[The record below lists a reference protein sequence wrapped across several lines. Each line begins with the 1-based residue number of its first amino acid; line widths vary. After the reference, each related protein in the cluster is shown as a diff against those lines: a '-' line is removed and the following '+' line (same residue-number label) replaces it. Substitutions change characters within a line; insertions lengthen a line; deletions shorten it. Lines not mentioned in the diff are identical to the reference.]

1 MAEKRPP
8 KGGRRAARGAW
19 KKRLSEYRE
28 ELIKLSILGVPLAV
42 LGSLISRISDT
53 VLEQPR
59 QAIVVLVPIAVLGA
73 LAWWRVTKGDPLTI
87 DRRTLLLLGAYILF
101 FSVAAET
108 RVLDWKRDPSLFG
121 QPSERSWLL
130 PVSWGDWRY
139 RLVPKVDGD
148 DLVVVLREPTAGK
161 TRERART
168 ELVTLIGLAAARGA
182 RGVAF
187 DYTFEGESAVD
198 LLLCTTVES
207 VGIPV
212 FLGYGFE
219 RFEQRLNPL
228 PLPSSLQ
235 SCAKP
240 DHRGHL
246 VGFLDADRTTRVT
259 PLFLNNDRQ
268 QPALSLVVA
277 RALSGEPGPSIP
289 DHGLLHFVEPA
300 HAHLRVRLEDLLDE
314 SAGKES
320 ARNALNGR
328 FVLVG
333 EDSGADSF
341 DTPFGRKPGVIVHA
355 DAIHSLV
362 HSHYIRT
369 GPWWLRFFPMLA
381 FCYGLA
387 VWCAHGWPEGRLFF
401 FCLVATVCFC
411 ATAVVGIVAGPLW
424 FDAFYPSAAVWLLL
438 PLLLSLRRLTRAR
451 P

>member
-1 MAEKRPP
+1 MAEKKP
-8 KGGRRAARGAW
+8 GGRRATQLAW

-28 ELIKLSILGVPLAV
+28 EVIKLAILGVPLGV
-42 LGSLISRISDT
+42 LGALISRITDA

-59 QAIVVLVPIAVLGA
+59 QAMVVLVPIAVLGA
-73 LAWWRVTKGDPLTI
+73 LSWWRVTRGDRLTI

-108 RVLDWKRDPSLFG
+108 RVLDWRRDPSLFG
-121 QPSERSWLL
+121 QPSDQSWLI

-139 RLVPKVDGD
+139 QLMPVVDGD

-168 ELVTLIGLAAARGA
+168 ELVSLMGLAAAHNA

-187 DYTFEGESAVD
+187 DYTFDGESAVD

-207 VGIPV
+207 IGIPV
-212 FLGYGFE
+212 FFGYGFE
-219 RFEQRLNPL
+219 RFERRLNPL
-228 PLPSSLQ
+228 PVPRSLQ

-240 DHRGHL
+240 DRQGHL
-246 VGFLDADRTTRVT
+246 VGFLDADRKARMT
-259 PLFLNNDRQ
+259 PLFFNNDRRR
-268 QPALSLVVA
+268 PAISLVVA
-277 RALSGEPGPSIP
+277 RFLSGETEPSIP
-289 DHGLLHFVEPA
+289 GNRLLHFIEPA
-300 HAHLRVRLEDLLDE
+300 QPHIRIRLEDLLDE
-314 SAGKES
+314 SASNES

-333 EDSGADSF
+333 EDSESDSF

-362 HSHYIRT
+362 HGHYIRY

-387 VWCAHGWPEGRLFF
+387 VWCANGGSVGRLLLV
-401 FCLVATVCFC
+401 CLVATAGFG
-411 ATAVVGIVAGPLW
+411 ATAVAGIVAGPLW
-424 FDAFYPSAAVWLLL
+424 FDAFYPTAAVWLLL
-438 PLLLSLRRLTRAR
+438 PLLLSLRRLTGGRD
-451 P
+451 